1 MSDPVLYGLSRSV
14 YTRIARLALE
24 EKGVRYTLEEVEIF
38 GPAGVPAEHLARQ
51 PFGRIPA
58 FAHDGFVLY
67 ETGAITR
74 YVDEAF
80 AGARLQPQEPR
91 ARARMN
97 QVIGIVDSYAYRPMI
112 WGVFAARIVAPE
124 EGIAARTR
132 RIVAESLAK
141 SRTCCRALEEILGS
155 DALLRRRRAHARR
168 SARAA
173 DPAVFL
179 DDARRAPT
187 TLSAHPRLR
196 AWLDH
201 VAARPSVQRTKGKFE
216 LARSDSA
223 CARRPE

>member
-1 MSDPVLYGLSRSV
+1 MSDPVLYGLTRSV

-24 EKGVRYTLEEVEIF
+24 EKGVRYSLEEVEIF
-38 GPAGVPAEHLARQ
+38 GPDGAPAEHLARH

-58 FAHDGFVLY
+58 LAHNGFVLY

-80 AGARLQPQEPR
+80 AGSPLQPQQPR

-124 EGIAARTR
+124 EGIE
-132 RIVAESLAK
+132 IDEELVAQSLEK
-141 SRTCCRALEEILGS
+141 SRTCCRALDEILGS
-155 DALLRRRRAHARR
+155 ARYFAGSELTLADLHALPVLLYFSLAGDGAGMLH
-168 SARAA
+168 
-173 DPAVFL
+173 DY
-179 DDARRAPT
+179 
-187 TLSAHPRLR
+187 PRLR
-196 AWLDH
+196 TWLNH

-216 LARSDSA
+216 QD
-223 CARRPE
+223 

>member
-1 MSDPVLYGLSRSV
+1 MGRMSDPVLYGLSRSV

-38 GPAGVPAEHLARQ
+38 GSAGVPAEHGERH
-51 PFGRIPA
+51 PFGRIPV

-74 YVDEAF
+74 YIDEVF
-80 AGARLQPQEPR
+80 TGMRLQPQEPR

-124 EGIAARTR
+124 EGIETDHAL
-132 RIVAESLAK
+132 VMESLEK
-141 SRTCCRALEEILGS
+141 SRTCCRALAEILGS
-155 DALLRRRRAHARR
+155 ARYFAGSELTLADLQALPILLYFSLTRDGAE
-168 SARAA
+168 
-173 DPAVFL
+173 
-179 DDARRAPT
+179 
-187 TLSAHPRLR
+187 TLAAHPHLR

-201 VAARPSVQRTKGKFE
+201 MAARPSVQRTKGKFE
-216 LARSDSA
+216 LAA
-223 CARRPE
+223 A

>member
-38 GPAGVPAEHLARQ
+38 GPDGAPAEHFARH

-80 AGARLQPQEPR
+80 AGPSLQPQQPR

-124 EGIAARTR
+124 EGIEIDEER
-132 RIVAESLAK
+132 VAESLEK
-141 SRTCCRALEEILGS
+141 SRACCGALQEILGS
-155 DALLRRRRAHARR
+155 ARYFAGSELTLADLHALPMLLYFSMTGDGAGML
-168 SARAA
+168 
-173 DPAVFL
+173 L
-179 DDARRAPT
+179 D
-187 TLSAHPRLR
+187 HPRLR

-201 VAARPSVQRTKGKFE
+201 LAARPSVQRTQGRFE
-216 LARSDSA
+216 RS
-223 CARRPE
+223 

>member
-38 GPAGVPAEHLARQ
+38 GPAGVPADHRARQ

-58 FAHDGFVLY
+58 LAHDGFTLY

-80 AGARLQPQEPR
+80 PGTRLQPQESR

-97 QVIGIVDSYAYRPMI
+97 QVIGVIDSYGYRPMI

-124 EGIAARTR
+124 EGIAPNENL
-132 RIVAESLAK
+132 VAESLTR

-155 DALLRRRRAHARR
+155 QRYFAGDDVSLADLHALPILLYFSMTPEGRA
-168 SARAA
+168 
-173 DPAVFL
+173 
-179 DDARRAPT
+179 

-196 AWLDH
+196 AWLDFT
-201 VAARPSVQRTKGKFE
+201 AARPSVQRTRAKFE
-216 LARSDSA
+216 LAA
-223 CARRPE
+223 ARD